1 MTADDLTVR
10 PNLVIPGSE
19 LSVSV
24 ARAGGPGGQN
34 VNKLSTKVVLRWS
47 VKDSVVLRDAQRER
61 LLDKL
66 SSRLTR
72 EGELVVAAD
81 GDRSQQANRE
91 AARVRLAELVRAA
104 LQVPKKR
111 RATKPTRGSQRRR
124 LQAKRRRKDIKRGR
138 GKPSTDD

>member
-1 MTADDLTVR
+1 MGADDLTVQ
-10 PNLVIPGSE
+10 PGLVLPGSE
-19 LSVSV
+19 LSVTV

-47 VKDSVVLRDAQRER
+47 VKDSAALSDAQRER

-66 SSRLTR
+66 ASRLTR
-72 EGELVVAAD
+72 DGDLIVAAD
-81 GDRSQQANRE
+81 GDRSQLSNRE
-91 AARVRLAELVRAA
+91 AARTRLAETLRAA
-104 LQVPKKR
+104 LHVPKKR

-138 GKPSTDD
+138 GKPSSGD

>member
-1 MTADDLTVR
+1 VGADDLTVQ
-10 PNLVIPGSE
+10 PGLVLPGSE
-19 LSVSV
+19 LSVTV

-47 VKDSVVLRDAQRER
+47 VKDSAALSDAQRER

-66 SSRLTR
+66 ASRLTR
-72 EGELVVAAD
+72 DGDLIVAAD
-81 GDRSQQANRE
+81 GDRSQLSNRE
-91 AARVRLAELVRAA
+91 AARTRLAETLRAA
-104 LQVPKKR
+104 LHVPKKR

-138 GKPSTDD
+138 GKPSSGD